1 MLPYPFCPTLHTV
14 VSDKIIKA
22 GVGVHDDIQRLGND
36 FEIDVYFSAYQD
48 VGSAS
53 QRIDTINEVSGL
65 QKPTKTSLNYLAN
78 HFCGNVQEK
87 KKFIQLSNWGDN
99 TLSVQQ
105 IQYAAYDALMGIDI
119 YNVLNQHGL
128 FTAQSRQDFIF
139 YCNSGWKAQLE
150 KVERINA
157 HIKEDPHAQR
167 QMGCDETKTKY
178 FRKLMKKSFK
188 PKGDALDVS
197 SSSTA
202 SDANADNAS
211 AESLFTRAL
220 RFFTGSTAAATIST
234 GSTSKKSAPMVS
246 LAGRAM
252 IKYYYPLM
260 NESLDYLQSIAQ
272 TFRQTDQLYLEKA
285 KLGTIEGDA
294 FIYNAESSIIQE
306 HQLAVSDT
314 SNLYRWLLPRL
325 LSRYNRYP
333 TITMVP
339 NNMTSNNKGKEKDRF
354 AAHITTDP
362 FATGTQSETTI
373 SLAAPTSPPKGKS
386 LSVIATGRGA
396 TVALAKEQACR
407 SLFIHILEKE
417 AESKVSDLTWLAY
430 AAGKEDF
437 PVHMKKVFG
446 ERHGRKYTYVFPK
459 KSKPRVALGEWVQRE
474 RSLI

>member
-1 MLPYPFCPTLHTV
+1 M

-65 QKPTKTSLNYLAN
+65 QKPNKTSLNYLAN

-87 KKFIQLSNWGDN
+87 KKFIQMSNWGDN
-99 TLSVQQ
+99 TLSAQQ

-139 YCNSGWKAQLE
+139 YCDSGWKAQLE

-157 HIKEDPHAQR
+157 HIKAHPHAQR

-178 FRKLMKKSFK
+178 FRRLMKRSYK
-188 PKGDALDVS
+188 PQIDALDAS
-197 SSSTA
+197 SSSNA

-211 AESLFTRAL
+211 TDSLFTRAL

-234 GSTSKKSAPMVS
+234 DSTSKKSAPMVS

-272 TFRQTDQLYLEKA
+272 IFRQTDQLYLEKA

-306 HQLAVSDT
+306 HQVAVSDT

-339 NNMTSNNKGKEKDRF
+339 NNMTSNNKGKEKHRF
-354 AAHITTDP
+354 TAHITTDL
-362 FATGTQSETTI
+362 FANDTQSGKPGKDACETI
-373 SLAAPTSPPKGKS
+373 SLAAPISPPKGNS

-446 ERHGRKYTYVFPK
+446 QRHGRKYTYVFPK
-459 KSKPRVALGEWVQRE
+459 KSKSRIALGEWVQRE